1 MVKIEP
7 LSPENFNKSSL
18 DSFDRRHNVRRV
30 YRRINGGY
38 RLIDKPYTEDWDQ
51 DEKRRTAEALM
62 SDNLI
67 TWLALDGGR
76 VIGFIGLLKELNG
89 DRMILDLMYVSADHR
104 GRGIGRMLF
113 EKAIDEARRSG
124 ARELYISACSSE
136 ETIAFYRAMG
146 AELTADPIREMA
158 DKEPCDLQMTRPV

>member
-1 MVKIEP
+1 MIKIEL
-7 LSPENFNKSSL
+7 LSPENFNESSL
-18 DSFDRRHNVRRV
+18 DSFDRRHNVMRV
-30 YRRINGGY
+30 YRRIDGEY
-38 RLIDKPYTEDWDQ
+38 RLIDKPYTEDWDLG
-51 DEKRRTAEALM
+51 EKRRTAKALM

-89 DRMILDLMYVSADHR
+89 GRMILDLMYVSADHR
-104 GRGIGRMLF
+104 GRGIGRKLF
-113 EKAIDEARRSG
+113 EKGVDEAQRSG

-146 AELTADPIREMA
+146 AELTDCPIQAMA
-158 DKEPCDLQMTRPV
+158 DEEPCDLQMTRTV

>member
-7 LSPENFNKSSL
+7 LSPENFNKNSL
-18 DSFDRRHNVRRV
+18 DGFDRRHNVRRV
-30 YRRINGGY
+30 YRLIDGGY

-62 SDNLI
+62 SDDLI

-89 DRMILDLMYVSADHR
+89 GRMILDLMYVSADHR
-104 GRGIGRMLF
+104 GRGIGRKLF
-113 EKAIDEARRSG
+113 EKAVDEAQRSG

-136 ETIAFYRAMG
+136 ETIAFYRAME
-146 AELTADPIREMA
+146 AELTDDPIREMA

>member
-1 MVKIEP
+1 MIKIES
-7 LSPENFNKSSL
+7 LSPENFNESSL
-18 DSFDRRHNVRRV
+18 NGFDRRHNVRRV
-30 YRRINGGY
+30 YRRIDGGY

-51 DEKRRTAEALM
+51 DEKRRTAETLM

-67 TWLALDGGR
+67 TYLALDGGR

-104 GRGIGRMLF
+104 GRGIGKMLF
-113 EKAIDEARRSG
+113 EKGVDEARRSG

-146 AELTADPIREMA
+146 AELTSDPIREMA

>member
-7 LSPENFNKSSL
+7 LSPENFNESSL
-18 DSFDRRHNVRRV
+18 DGFDRRHNVKRV
-30 YRRINGGY
+30 YRRIGGSY
-38 RLIDKPYTEDWDQ
+38 RLIDKPYTEDWDP
-51 DEKRRTAEALM
+51 DEKRQTAEILM
-62 SDNLI
+62 SDDLI
-67 TWLALDGGR
+67 TYLALDGGR

-104 GRGIGRMLF
+104 GRGIGRRLF
-113 EKAIDEARRSG
+113 EKAVDEAQRSG

-146 AELTADPIREMA
+146 AELTNEPIREMA